1 MALRT
6 CILGSGSSGNCTFV
20 GSESTHVLI
29 DAGLSAREIERRLE
43 QVGVDPATIQGI
55 CVSHEH
61 QDHTAGLRVLH
72 TRYGIPIYANSGT
85 IGGLARDEKLGAIPW
100 RIFTTGMPFALG
112 DLTIEPFSVPHDAYD
127 PVGFVI
133 ACAGARVGVVTDMGI
148 STALI
153 RERLR
158 GCQAIVVEANHDEQ
172 MLRDAQRPWHLKQRI
187 MGRQGHLSNQSAA
200 RMIADI
206 ASPTLKQVF
215 LAHLSHEC
223 NRPDLARDTTCDSLM
238 TSGHS
243 HVKVSLTY
251 PDRIS
256 DVWTG

>member
-20 GSESTHVLI
+20 GSGSTRILI
-29 DAGLSAREIERRLE
+29 DAGLSAREIERRLV
-43 QVGVDPATIQGI
+43 QVEVDPATIQGI

-85 IGGLARDEKLGAIPW
+85 IGGLARDEKLSTIPW
-100 RIFTTGMPFALG
+100 KVFTTGMPFALG

-133 ACAGARVGVVTDMGI
+133 ACADARIGVVTDMGI

-158 GCQAIVVEANHDEQ
+158 RCQAIVVEANHDEQ

-187 MGRQGHLSNQSAA
+187 MGRQGHLSNQNAA
-200 RMIADI
+200 KMIADI

-215 LAHLSHEC
+215 LAHLSEEC

-256 DVWTG
+256 EVWAS